1 MLKSL
6 VVQLVKASTIK
17 NPANLLS
24 EDKVQRAKV
33 FLRNV
38 RGVAFY
44 SVPHAGSNIAEY
56 VNKLLRCSNRNR
68 TNSCWQAI
76 LQCAKVFLRNMSG
89 VAFYAVPYAGSRNS
103 VEFVNKLL
111 GGNIIHHPG
120 IIENIQPWQGDMEQL
135 SDDFDDIAN
144 GNKINIYAFIEGRP
158 MEQMVRMCLEWMF
171 CNQPPVMI
179 SCCLALTRAFG
190 LYDWTRKFL

>member
-6 VVQLVKASTIK
+6 VVQLVKASTIR
-17 NPANLLS
+17 NPTNLLS

-56 VNKLLRCSNRNR
+56 VNKLLRCSNRNP

-89 VAFYAVPYAGSRNS
+89 VAFHAVPYPGSRNS
-103 VEFVNKLL
+103 VELVNKLL
-111 GGNIIHHPG
+111 RSNIIHHPG
-120 IIENIQPWQGDMEQL
+120 IMDNIQPWQGDMEEL
-135 SDDFDDIAN
+135 SQDFDDIAN
-144 GNKINIYAFIEGRP
+144 ENKINIYAFCEGRR
-158 MEQMVRMCLEWMF
+158 MEQVVRICLKWIF
-171 CNQPPVMI
+171 
-179 SCCLALTRAFG
+179 
-190 LYDWTRKFL
+190 